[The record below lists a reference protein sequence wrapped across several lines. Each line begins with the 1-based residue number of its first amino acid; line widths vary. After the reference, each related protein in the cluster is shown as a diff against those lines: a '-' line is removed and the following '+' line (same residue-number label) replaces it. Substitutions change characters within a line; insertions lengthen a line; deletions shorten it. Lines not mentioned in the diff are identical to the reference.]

1 MIPLSNKYGNYFG
14 AILGNTIGA
23 ETVISEKI
31 SAAGNRSQRR
41 KILKTMAKTETIAK
55 YANERIRKE
64 AGEELI
70 QRSND
75 SFGYIMSMVGIILH
89 DKYKWEDEEIGGMF
103 TEVSERLNG
112 KWSEG
117 KSVDDVAKEL
127 LEKTG
132 IELVVR

>member
-1 MIPLSNKYGNYFG
+1 MIPLSNYGNY
-14 AILGNTIGA
+14 LGTNS
-23 ETVISEKI
+23 VDFISEKI
-31 SAAGNRSQRR
+31 AAAGNRSQRR
-41 KILKTMAKTETIAK
+41 KILKTMAKTEKIAK

-132 IELVVR
+132 IELVVK

>member
-1 MIPLSNKYGNYFG
+1 MIPLSNYGNY
-14 AILGNTIGA
+14 LGTNS
-23 ETVISEKI
+23 VDFISEKI

-64 AGEELI
+64 AGEELV

-103 TEVSERLNG
+103 TEVSKRLNG

>member
-1 MIPLSNKYGNYFG
+1 MIPLSNKYGNYFD

-132 IELVVR
+132 IELVVK